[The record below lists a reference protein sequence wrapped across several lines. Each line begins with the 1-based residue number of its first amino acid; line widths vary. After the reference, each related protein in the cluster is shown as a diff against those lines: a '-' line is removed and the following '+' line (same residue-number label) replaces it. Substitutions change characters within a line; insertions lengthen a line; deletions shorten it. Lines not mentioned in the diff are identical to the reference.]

1 VRLLLICLA
10 GAAGTGTRYLI
21 GVAAARWLGP
31 EFPYG
36 TLVVNVLGSFAI
48 GLVQQSV
55 TPEGLRLI
63 LTVGLL
69 GGFTTYSAFSYE
81 TLKLMESGVW
91 LVAALNVVAT
101 TALCLVGCGVG
112 LELGRALLVGRAG
125 G

>member
-10 GAAGTGTRYLI
+10 GAGGTGARYLI

>member
-1 VRLLLICLA
+1 MRLLLICLA